1 MSGNQARKLDRI
13 QGGWRRGEPGCRVG
27 AVRRDHVVPGG
38 DLEVLRRHLGVSFHG
53 VLPANLE
60 GAVFGHSLKTYGW
73 IDLVVAV
80 ILIACASAVFASKAF
95 GRWVGI
101 FAAAIAAISAIWWMP
116 FYPVWAFT
124 YIVIAALVI
133 YALAAYGGQPEPA

>member
-1 MSGNQARKLDRI
+1 
-13 QGGWRRGEPGCRVG
+13 VG
-27 AVRRDHVVPGG
+27 AVRRGHAGPGG
-38 DLEVLRRHLGVSFHG
+38 DLEVLRRPLGVFLPW

-73 IDLVVAV
+73 VDLVVAV
-80 ILIACASAVFASKAF
+80 ILIACAFAVFAGKAF

-116 FYPVWAFT
+116 YYPVWAFT

-133 YALAAYGGQPEPA
+133 YALAAYGGEPEPA

>member
-1 MSGNQARKLDRI
+1 MDTRGA
-13 QGGWRRGEPGCRVG
+13 GW
-27 AVRRDHVVPGG
+27 
-38 DLEVLRRHLGVSFHG
+38 VLFAGIMLFLAGILKFFDAIWAFSYHG

-60 GAVFGHSLKTYGW
+60 GAIFGHSLKTYGW
-73 IDLVVAV
+73 VDLVVAV
-80 ILIACASAVFASKAF
+80 ILVVCAGAVFASKAF

-124 YIVIAALVI
+124 YMVIAALVI
-133 YALAAYGGQPEPA
+133 YALAAYGGEPEAA